1 MKLKTKLFSTVIA
14 MSMVLSACGQNNDQ
28 AADEAESKPATEEA
42 ATSTEDAAAE
52 ENTDAAQESESSM
65 GAISLVTREDGS
77 GTRGAFTE
85 LVGLI
90 EKTDDGEEDL
100 TSTEAN
106 VQNTTN
112 GVMTIVAQDK
122 GAIGYISLGSLNDT
136 VKAVK
141 VDGVEAA
148 EATVESG
155 EYSLFRPFNL
165 AYKEDAIT
173 DLGKDFLKFIA
184 SPDGQAI
191 VSENGYVKIKEGEA
205 YTASGMSG
213 DLKIAGSTSVS
224 PLMEKLIEAYKGL
237 NPDVNIEMQSIGS
250 TEGINTTL
258 DGASEI
264 AMASR
269 ELKDEEKEQLTPVVI
284 ANDGIAVVVNK
295 ENPIEELT
303 SEQIQKMFK
312 GEITDWSELN

>member
-14 MSMVLSACGQNNDQ
+14 MSMVLTACGQNNEQPADD
-28 AADEAESKPATEEA
+28 AAETAPATEEA
-42 ATSTEDAAAE
+42 ATEETSE
-52 ENTDAAQESESSM
+52 ENTDAAKDSESSM
-65 GAISLVTREDGS
+65 GAISLVSREDGS

-85 LVGLI
+85 LVGLV

-141 VDGVEAA
+141 VDGVEAT

-205 YTASGMSG
+205 YEASGMSG

-284 ANDGIAVVVNK
+284 ANDGIAVIVNK

-312 GEITDWSELN
+312 GEIADWSELN

>member
-1 MKLKTKLFSTVIA
+1 MNLKTKLFSAVIA
-14 MSMVLSACGQNNDQ
+14 MSMVLTACGSNNDDQTEETNEEVSTEQ
-28 AADEAESKPATEEA
+28 AATDNQE
-42 ATSTEDAAAE
+42 ATSEG
-52 ENTDAAQESESSM
+52 ESSM
-65 GAISLVTREDGS
+65 GAISLVSREDGS

-90 EKTDDGEEDL
+90 EETEDGEEDM
-100 TSTEAN
+100 TSLDSN

-112 GVMTIVAQDK
+112 GVMTIVAQDQ

-141 VDGVEAA
+141 VDGVEAT
-148 EATVESG
+148 EENVESG
-155 EYSLFRPFNL
+155 DYALYRPFNL
-165 AYKEDAIT
+165 AYKEDSLSEI
-173 DLGKDFLKFIA
+173 GEDFLKFIK

-191 VSENGYVKIKEGEA
+191 VEENGYVKIPAEDEYEA
-205 YTASGMSG
+205 SSLSG

-224 PLMEKLIEAYKGL
+224 PLMEKMIEAYNEL

-269 ELKDEEKEQLTPVVI
+269 ALKEEELEQLTGLVI
-284 ANDGIAVVVNK
+284 ANDGIAVIVNK
-295 ENPIEELT
+295 ENPIDDLT
-303 SEQIQKMFK
+303 LDQVRSMFT
-312 GEITDWSELN
+312 GEITDWGELN

>member
-14 MSMVLSACGQNNDQ
+14 MSMVLTACGQNNDQ

-42 ATSTEDAAAE
+42 ATSTED
-52 ENTDAAQESESSM
+52 AQESESSM

-90 EKTDDGEEDL
+90 EKTD
-100 TSTEAN
+100 
-106 VQNTTN
+106 
-112 GVMTIVAQDK
+112 
-122 GAIGYISLGSLNDT
+122 
-136 VKAVK
+136 
-141 VDGVEAA
+141 DGVEAA

-184 SPDGQAI
+184 SSDGQAI
-191 VSENGYVKIKEGEA
+191 VSENGYVKIKVGEA

-269 ELKDEEKEQLTPVVI
+269 ELKDEEKEQLIPVVI